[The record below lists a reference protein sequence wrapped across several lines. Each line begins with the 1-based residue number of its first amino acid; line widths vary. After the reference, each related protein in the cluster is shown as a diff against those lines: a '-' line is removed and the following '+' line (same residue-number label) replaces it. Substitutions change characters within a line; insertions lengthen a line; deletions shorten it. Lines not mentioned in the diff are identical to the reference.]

1 MGTARA
7 HRLLAALRTT
17 VVVQPPTNPR
27 GCPRRAHR
35 ASDAGS
41 PAGLVRREHVPNR
54 RDLVMPAHRTACE
67 AERTSLTESRATMPS
82 QTAPDPNRWAVLAVL
97 SVAQLMVV
105 LDATIVTVALPSAQQ
120 ALHFSNDS
128 RQWVVTAYAL
138 AFGSLLLVGGK
149 VGDLFGRKWTLIGG
163 LVGFSAASAV
173 GGLAQSFAVLVA
185 ARATQGVFA
194 ALLAPAALSLLTVT
208 FAGTEDW
215 PRAFGIFGAVAG
227 GAGAL
232 GLLLGGALTQVLSW
246 RWCLYVNLVIAVPTT
261 IVALR
266 LLVNHGDPDR
276 ARIDIPGVLTWS
288 LGLFALVFGFS
299 NAETHGWGATA
310 TVVALAASPL
320 LLTAFVL
327 IERRVK
333 HPLMPLHIVWD
344 RARGGSY
351 GALLI
356 TGAGIFA
363 VFLFLTYFLQ
373 QNLGFSPLK
382 TGLAF
387 LPLTIVLVITSTT
400 VQTRVIQRT
409 GVKPLVLLG
418 MALGVIAMILLTQ
431 ITPSSSYASAVLPAL
446 LIIGVGMGCIFA
458 PTFSAATLGVPPNE
472 AGIAS
477 AMVNTSQQIGGSIG
491 TSLLS
496 TIYASAVASYLASHS
511 RTPGLAAAAQ
521 VHGDTTAF
529 WWAAGI
535 FGIGFL
541 LVLVILPGRARVRA
555 ASVTGALAR
564 HAIGNCHHDTNVDGA
579 FVPDVPDTSLRA
591 ERSLAP

>member
-1 MGTARA
+1 
-7 HRLLAALRTT
+7 
-17 VVVQPPTNPR
+17 
-27 GCPRRAHR
+27 
-35 ASDAGS
+35 
-41 PAGLVRREHVPNR
+41 
-54 RDLVMPAHRTACE
+54 
-67 AERTSLTESRATMPS
+67 MPS
-82 QTAPDPNRWAVLAVL
+82 QTVREPNRWAVLTLL

-105 LDATIVTVALPSAQQ
+105 LDATIVTVALPSAQR
-120 ALHFSNDS
+120 ALHFSSES

-149 VGDLFGRKWTLIGG
+149 VGDLFGRKWALIAG

-173 GGLAQSFAVLVA
+173 GGLAQSFEVLIA
-185 ARATQGVFA
+185 ARALQGVFG
-194 ALLAPAALSLLTVT
+194 ALLAPSALSLLTVT

-215 PRAFGIFGAVAG
+215 AKAFGIFGAVAG

-232 GLLLGGALTQVLSW
+232 GLLLGGVLTQVLSW
-246 RWCLYVNLVIAVPTT
+246 RWCLYVNLAFALPTAIMAV
-261 IVALR
+261 R
-266 LLVNHGDPDR
+266 LLVNRGDPNHP
-276 ARIDIPGVLTWS
+276 RIDVPGVLTWT

-310 TVVALAASPL
+310 TVVALIASPL

-327 IERRVK
+327 IERRVE

-351 GALLI
+351 AALFV

-373 QNLGFSPLK
+373 QNLAFSPLK

-387 LPLTIVLVITSTT
+387 LPLSVALVITSTT
-400 VQTRVIQRT
+400 VQARVIQRT

-418 MALGVIAMILLTQ
+418 MALGVIAMVLFAQLT
-431 ITPSSSYASAVLPAL
+431 PASSFASGVLPGL
-446 LIIGVGMGCIFA
+446 LITGVGMGCIFA
-458 PTFSAATLGVPPNE
+458 PAFSAATLGVAPNE

-496 TIYASAVASYLASHS
+496 TIYASAVASYLTSHPPV
-511 RTPGLAAAAQ
+511 RGLASAAQ

-535 FGIGFL
+535 FGLGFVL
-541 LVLVILPGRARVRA
+541 ALVILPVRCEARATSVRA
-555 ASVTGALAR
+555 ALAR
-564 HAIGNCHHDTNVDGA
+564 HVIGNCHHDESAGGA
-579 FVPDVPDTSLRA
+579 AVTGAPDSPEPA
-591 ERSLAP
+591 LAP